1 LLRLSSAVL
10 RPVVKE
16 VVLARVFGSVLE
28 LVGQTPMLALGRL
41 VDAGSAKVLAKL
53 ENLNPGGSVK
63 DRIALTIVE
72 DAEAQG
78 SLSPG
83 DSLVWATSGNS
94 GVSLAMVA
102 AAKGYRLTIFMP
114 SNAPINQRRLLQRYG
129 ANVQL
134 TTPNSGMRG
143 ALEAAQHLA
152 DSDGS
157 AMLLDIFRNPKVV
170 EAHYLHTAQEIIQ
183 ATDGVVDAFVAA
195 VGTGGTIMGVG
206 RRLKEVNPAAQ
217 IVAVEPA
224 GSPVLS
230 TGAAGRHMIP
240 GIGADFTAPLYEAE
254 IVDSIV
260 GVADTDANQMALRLA
275 REEGLLVGI
284 SSGANVFAAL
294 QVARELG
301 AGKTVVTVLPDT
313 GERYLDFPF

>member
-1 LLRLSSAVL
+1 MAG
-10 RPVVKE
+10 VV
-16 VVLARVFGSVLE
+16 GSVLE
-28 LVGQTPMLALGRL
+28 LVGRTPMLALGRL
-41 VDAGSAKVLAKL
+41 VDPGSAKVLAKL

-63 DRIALTIVE
+63 DRIALAIIE
-72 DAEAQG
+72 DAEARG

-143 ALEAAQHLA
+143 ALEAAQNLA
-152 DSDGS
+152 ASHGNT
-157 AMLLDIFRNPKVV
+157 MLLDIFRNPKVV
-170 EAHYLHTAQEIIQ
+170 EAHYLRTAEEIIQ
-183 ATDGVVDAFVAA
+183 ATDGAVDAFVAA

-206 RRLKEVNPAAQ
+206 RRLREVNPAVQ

-230 TGAAGRHMIP
+230 TGTPGRHMIP
-240 GIGADFTAPLYEAE
+240 GIGADFAAPLYETE

-260 GVADTDANQMALRLA
+260 GVTDSDASQMALRLA

-284 SSGANVFAAL
+284 SSGANVFAGL
-294 QVARELG
+294 QVARGLG
-301 AGKTVVTVLPDT
+301 AGRTVVTVLPDT
-313 GERYLDFPF
+313 GERYLDFPP

>member
-1 LLRLSSAVL
+1 MAG
-10 RPVVKE
+10 VV
-16 VVLARVFGSVLE
+16 GSVLE
-28 LVGQTPMLALGRL
+28 LVGRTPMLALGRL
-41 VDAGSAKVLAKL
+41 VDPGSAKVLAKL

-63 DRIALTIVE
+63 DRIALAIIE
-72 DAEAQG
+72 DAEARG

-143 ALEAAQHLA
+143 ALEAAQNLA
-152 DSDGS
+152 ASHGNT
-157 AMLLDIFRNPKVV
+157 MLLDIFRNPKVV
-170 EAHYLHTAQEIIQ
+170 EAHYLRTAEEIIQ
-183 ATDGVVDAFVAA
+183 ATDGAVDAFVAA

-206 RRLKEVNPAAQ
+206 RRLKEVNPAAHV
-217 IVAVEPA
+217 VAVEPA

-240 GIGADFTAPLYEAE
+240 GIGADFAAPLYEAE
-254 IVDSIV
+254 IADSII
-260 GVADTDANQMALRLA
+260 GVTDGDANQMALRLA
-275 REEGLLVGI
+275 REEGLMVGI

-294 QVARELG
+294 QVARDLG

-313 GERYLDFPF
+313 GERYLDFPL